1 MFQQVPDQT
10 KQPPV
15 PTILVFL
22 TRSESCHKII
32 FKTDYSNL
40 YSSVLDNIIM
50 TAETTMQF
58 HQALPKVE
66 LHAHLNTSIS
76 NTTMEKL
83 ILQKPHLHIQH
94 NMTVIRK
101 DQKRT
106 LEDCFEMFK
115 IIHQLTDSVEHIF
128 MVAKEVIKEF
138 AADGVKYLELRS
150 TPREES
156 TTGMTKKSYVEAIL
170 EAIKQCKQE
179 GVDIDV
185 KFLLSID
192 RRGGPIVAMETVK
205 LAEEFFASTDGLVV
219 GVDLSGDP
227 AIPHQN
233 EELEMFLGLPPD
245 RIGHGT
251 FLHPEVGG
259 SEHLVDIISKN
270 QIPIEFC
277 MTSNVKGQTVSSYDQ
292 HHFKYW
298 YNRGHSC
305 VVCTDGKGV
314 FASNLSQEYQIAE
327 ATFNLSK
334 AQIWELSYQSINH
347 IFAPESVKCDLKKR
361 WNDLKPELFNQG

>member
-1 MFQQVPDQT
+1 MTT
-10 KQPPV
+10 K
-15 PTILVFL
+15 
-22 TRSESCHKII
+22 
-32 FKTDYSNL
+32 
-40 YSSVLDNIIM
+40 
-50 TAETTMQF
+50 TTMNF
-58 HQALPKVE
+58 YQALPKVE

-76 NTTMEKL
+76 TTTMEKL
-83 ILQKPHLHIQH
+83 IQQKPHLNIQH
-94 NMTVIRK
+94 YMTAIRK
-101 DQKRT
+101 GQKRT
-106 LEDCFEMFK
+106 MDECFDMFK
-115 IIHQLTDSVEHIF
+115 VIHQLTVSIEDIF

-156 TTGMTKKSYVEAIL
+156 TTGMTKKSYVEAII

-192 RRGGPIVAMETVK
+192 RRRGPVVAMETVK
-205 LAEEFFASTDGLVV
+205 LAEEFFASTDGLIV

-227 AIPHQN
+227 AVEHAKNYIAPLQAARNIGLKLAVHMAEIPHQN
-233 EELEMFLGLPPD
+233 EEVELFLGLPPD

-259 SEHLVDIISKN
+259 SEYLVDIIVKH
-270 QIPIEFC
+270 QIPIELC
-277 MTSNVKGQTVSSYDQ
+277 LTSNLKGQTVSSYDQ

-305 VVCTDGKGV
+305 VICTDGKGV
-314 FASNLSQEYQIAE
+314 FASDLSQEYQIAE
-327 ATFNLSK
+327 TTFNLSK
-334 AQIWELSYQSINH
+334 AQIWDISYQSINH
-347 IFAPESVKCDLKKR
+347 IFAPVSVKSDLKRLWK
-361 WNDLKPELFNQG
+361 DLKPGLFNQYELQFA

>member
-1 MFQQVPDQT
+1 MTRGWNGTWDPGVNHCAT
-10 KQPPV
+10 LPPC
-15 PTILVFL
+15 L
-22 TRSESCHKII
+22 SE
-32 FKTDYSNL
+32 
-40 YSSVLDNIIM
+40 
-50 TAETTMQF
+50 
-58 HQALPKVE
+58 E
-66 LHAHLNTSIS
+66 LHAHLNASIS
-76 NTTMEKL
+76 NSTMEKL
-83 ILQKPHLHIQH
+83 MLQKPHLNIQH

-101 DQKRT
+101 GQKRT
-106 LEDCFEMFK
+106 LEECFEMFK
-115 IIHQLTDSVEHIF
+115 VIHQLTDRVEHIF

-156 TTGMTKKSYVEAIL
+156 STGMTKKSYVEAIL

-205 LAEEFFASTDGLVV
+205 LAEEFFASADGLVV

-227 AIPHQN
+227 AVEHGKNFIAPLHAARNIGLKLAVHMAEIPNQN
-233 EELEMFLGLPPD
+233 EELELFLGLPPD

-259 SEHLVDIISKN
+259 SEYLVDIISKN
-270 QIPIEFC
+270 QIPIELC
-277 MTSNVKGQTVSSYDQ
+277 LTSNVKGQTVSSYDQ

-298 YNRGHSC
+298 YDRGHSS
-305 VVCTDGKGV
+305 VICTDGKGV

-327 ATFNLSK
+327 TTFNLSK
-334 AQIWELSYQSINH
+334 AHIWELSYQSINH
-347 IFAPESVKCDLKKR
+347 IFAPESVKSDLKRR
-361 WNDLKPELFNQG
+361 WNDLKPGLFNED